1 VNSEKLKNRAVLVTG
16 GAKRVGRGIAFL
28 FASLGYDIALHYNNS
43 EDEAVKTVE
52 KIIEKYNVK
61 CIKYK
66 ADLAN
71 ETELDILIDNVF
83 NNFPNIDILINSA
96 SIFTRAKIQETS
108 YDIFSRNFNINFKAP
123 FFLTKL
129 FCQKIISSS
138 KKDSNSYNIINILDT
153 KIDKKNQTV
162 YSAYSLSK
170 MALAEF
176 TKLSA
181 IEYAEHNIRINGVAI
196 GTILPPKEVTDYN
209 NPEILKQK
217 NLLKKNG
224 NIKNLTKTLSF
235 IIDNDFITGEI
246 IFVDGGE
253 KLI

>member
-1 VNSEKLKNRAVLVTG
+1 MNSEKLKNRAVLVTG